1 MRRVIGIALGLSMCF
16 GSAVAAEQGDYLFDA
31 LKSPD
36 FAKPYAEVTGAA
48 KLPAWVKQGG
58 TSSPGEPLSVNGRN
72 LPFYSGCKPHD
83 CPSEQILV
91 LHDVT
96 AHRVIGV
103 FVHNEGE
110 MMSPRSTQLTWL
122 GKPSAE
128 ERQALLGK
136 VRVD

>member
-1 MRRVIGIALGLSMCF
+1 MRRVIGIAMGLSMCF
-16 GSAVAAEQGDYLFDA
+16 GSAVAAEQGGYLFDA

-36 FAKPYAEVTGAA
+36 FAKPYADVTGAA

-72 LPFYSGCKPHD
+72 LTFYSGCKPHD

-91 LHDVT
+91 LHDVA

-122 GKPSAE
+122 GKPSGE
-128 ERQALLGK
+128 EREALLGK